1 MDIDLSFSQAAVVM
15 PVEYNTLRFIV
26 VGAGGTGS
34 FVVPAIARLIYE
46 LKQQQNKSAEML
58 IVDPDVVESGNIPRS
73 NFCFAEVGRYKA
85 QTLAERVSTAWGIQ
99 TSFSCEWF
107 DAEKHLKSSTSDY
120 RSLTIIVGCVDNHMA
135 RREMHRALDEFRS
148 YGDAS
153 RVWWIDGG
161 NGKASGQVLLG
172 STTKPLKPEQ
182 CFTGTSIC
190 RALPAPSLQHPDLLQ
205 PERVKSNS
213 GASCPERVRLGQQGL
228 NVNQRVA
235 IEIAEMLLSMLLT
248 TSLKRFATYFD
259 LESGTSRS
267 LYCLLSEPKLSRTL
281 FKARAD
287 RIKKIESRTCGME

>member
-1 MDIDLSFSQAAVVM
+1 MEIDLSFSQAAVVM

-58 IVDPDVVESGNIPRS
+58 IVDPDVVENGNIPRS

-85 QTLAERVSTAWGIQ
+85 QTLAERVSTAWGIEI
-99 TSFSCEWF
+99 SFSSEKF
-107 DAEKHLKSSTSDY
+107 DSEKHLKSSNSDY
-120 RSLTIIVGCVDNHMA
+120 RSLAIIVGCVDNHIA

-153 RVWWIDGG
+153 RIWWIDGG
-161 NGKASGQVLLG
+161 NGKTSGQVLLG

-182 CFTGTSIC
+182 YFTGTSIC
-190 RALPAPSLQHPDLLQ
+190 RALPSPSLQHPDLLE
-205 PERVKSNS
+205 PERIEAKSD
-213 GASCPERVRLGQQGL
+213 ASCPERVRLGEQDL

-235 IEIAEMLLSMLLT
+235 IEIAEMLSALLLART
-248 TSLKRFATYFD
+248 LKRFAVYFD
-259 LESGTSRS
+259 LESGSTRS
-267 LYCLLSEPKLSRTL
+267 AYCAPSAVSGT
-281 FKARAD
+281 
-287 RIKKIESRTCGME
+287 GMAL

>member
-1 MDIDLSFSQAAVVM
+1 MEIDLSFSQAAVVM

-34 FVVPAIARLIYE
+34 FVVPAVARLIYE

-58 IVDPDVVESGNIPRS
+58 IVDPDVVENGNIPRS

-85 QTLAERVSTAWGIQ
+85 QTLAERVATAWGIE
-99 TSFSCEWF
+99 TSFSCERF
-107 DAEKHLKSSTSDY
+107 DPEKHLKASNGDY
-120 RSLTIIVGCVDNHMA
+120 RSLTIIVGCVDNYMA

-182 CFTGTSIC
+182 YFTGTSIC
-190 RALPAPSLQHPDLLQ
+190 RALPSPSLQHPDLLK
-205 PERVKSNS
+205 PETIEAHSN
-213 GASCPERVRLGQQGL
+213 ASCPERVRLGEQGL

-235 IEIAEMLLSMLLT
+235 IEMAEMLSSMLLT
-248 TSLKRFATYFD
+248 RTLKRYAVYFD
-259 LESGTSRS
+259 LESGTTKS
-267 LYCLLSEPKLSRTL
+267 LYSTQPTLSGALNNKAFVTFEP
-281 FKARAD
+281 
-287 RIKKIESRTCGME
+287 

>member
-1 MDIDLSFSQAAVVM
+1 MEIDLCFSQAAVVM

-58 IVDPDVVESGNIPRS
+58 IVDPDVVENGNIPRS
-73 NFCFAEVGRYKA
+73 NFCFAEVGRCKA

-107 DAEKHLKSSTSDY
+107 DAEKHIKSSTSDY
-120 RSLTIIVGCVDNHMA
+120 RSLTIIVGCVDNHLA
-135 RREMHRALDEFRS
+135 RREMHRALDENRS

-172 STTKPLKPEQ
+172 STTKSLKVEQ
-182 CFTGTSIC
+182 YFAGTSIC
-190 RALPAPSLQHPDLLQ
+190 RALPSPSLQHPDLLQ
-205 PERVKSNS
+205 PEKLEAKSE
-213 GASCPERVRLGQQGL
+213 ASCPERIRLGEQGL

-235 IEIAEMLLSMLLT
+235 IEIVEILSSLLLT
-248 TSLKRFATYFD
+248 RDLRRFAVYFE
-259 LESGTSRS
+259 LESGTTRS
-267 LYCLLSEPKLSRTL
+267 LYSTL
-281 FKARAD
+281 PTVSGAFN
-287 RIKKIESRTCGME
+287 S